1 MCKSKRG
8 LGRHKTT
15 KHKNESILL
24 VGEDSS
30 RTSNPKKAA
39 ESILHPLKL
48 KKMIEVSVS
57 KLAKDECYPEDI
69 LQELS
74 TYSFNLDDTL
84 FAYSCIKPA
93 ITEFNGNA
101 EKFYPHF
108 YKCVS
113 QELPLRN
120 LSRHS
125 CLLVGFEL
133 ANHILAHLNDS
144 KYSEK
149 LHPKKFDPAS
159 FSKKDTA
166 CISYLSG
173 YVFSTFYRRIRH
185 SRKWNT
191 NTSQMCLSLLL
202 AGKSTII
209 DDESNTP
216 HALVDARNRGGL
228 WKMSSEVLSIFS
240 IVEAHFRSH
249 SCSTYNRI
257 DAKDMV
263 NVLLQNSEI
272 LSQFSKVRGRAEQKA
287 DKDIAMDLL
296 EDMFTLYIRVRAFSY
311 AKDCQ
316 ERHKIKS
323 KKAKEKSLRTS
334 IKKKSSCLHQG
345 H

>member
-8 LGRHKTT
+8 LSRHKTT
-15 KHKNESILL
+15 KHKNQDTPS
-24 VGEDSS
+24 VGEDGS
-30 RTSNPKKAA
+30 RTSLPKKAA
-39 ESILHPLKL
+39 ESILHPLQL

-57 KLAKDECYPEDI
+57 KLAKDECYPTDI

-74 TYSFNLDDTL
+74 NYSFNYDDTL
-84 FAYSCIKPA
+84 FAYSCIKPTIA
-93 ITEFNGNA
+93 EFNGNA
-101 EKFYPHF
+101 EKFYPLF
-108 YKCVS
+108 YKCVAK
-113 QELPLRN
+113 ELPVRN

-133 ANHILAHLNDS
+133 ANHVLAHLNNS
-144 KYSEK
+144 KYSEN
-149 LHPKKFDPAS
+149 LQPKKFDPAS
-159 FSKKDTA
+159 FSKKDIA
-166 CISYLSG
+166 CNSYLSG

-185 SRKWNT
+185 SKRWNT
-191 NTSQMCLSLLL
+191 HRSQMCLSLLL

-216 HALVDARNRGGL
+216 HALIDARNRGGL
-228 WKMSSEVLSIFS
+228 WKMSSEVLRIFS

-249 SCSTYNRI
+249 SGSMYNKI

-263 NVLLQNSEI
+263 DMLLQHSDL
-272 LSQFSKVRGRAEQKA
+272 LSHFSKVRSRAEQKA
-287 DKDIAMDLL
+287 EKDIAMDLL
-296 EDMFTLYIRVRAFSY
+296 EDMVTLFIRVRAFSY

-323 KKAKEKSLRTS
+323 KERYLRTS
-334 IKKKSSCLHQG
+334 TKKKSSCLDQG